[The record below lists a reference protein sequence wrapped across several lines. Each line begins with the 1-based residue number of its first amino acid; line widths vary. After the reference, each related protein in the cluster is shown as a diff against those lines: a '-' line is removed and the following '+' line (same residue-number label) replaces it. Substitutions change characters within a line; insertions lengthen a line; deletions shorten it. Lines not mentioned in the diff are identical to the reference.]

1 MNRITNSQQPILHP
15 KSTSRKQKFILR
27 MAIQICTLFLFFLF
41 TSTSDGQNKAS
52 PENKK
57 ENKTNPISTSLVNT
71 ILQSTDAGK
80 SWKDVRNLFPEN
92 VKVWGMVA
100 QGNDVYMRTSTGE
113 VYHNKALSTDPWIK
127 ENIKNNFP
135 EKSIMQMCISHS
147 AIYVC
152 FLQGGF
158 FRKKIGMPTWESIPL
173 PAKEKFIY
181 DIVENLDGSMI
192 VTSLNGMYRS
202 TNNGNSWQQVYH
214 KACGDLETKGNTI
227 ICDASDGLI
236 RSADA
241 GKHWNYVLGDEG
253 GTYNIRVMDNH
264 FVAIRVAG
272 EWHPYTSD
280 NPWLTFAYN
289 IPLRNSTDDGKTWQ
303 RLDVG
308 LLPIRSIQDVVQV
321 GKYLFCSHNKGIS
334 RSADGGKS
342 WELIYALKNNTGP
355 SVRIDLMIYAESIL
369 AIFGEGGC

>member
-1 MNRITNSQQPILHP
+1 MKRITNVQQAKLHS
-15 KSTSRKQKFILR
+15 KNTSGKQKFIPR
-27 MAIQICTLFLFFLF
+27 MAIQICTLCLFFLF
-41 TSTSDGQNKAS
+41 TSTSEGQNKAI

-57 ENKTNPISTSLVNT
+57 ENKSNAVATSLVNT

-80 SWKDVRNLFPEN
+80 SWNDIRNLFPEN
-92 VKVWGMVA
+92 VKMWGMVA
-100 QGNDVYMRTSTGE
+100 QGKDVYLRTSTGE
-113 VYHNKALSTDPWIK
+113 VYHNKALSTDPWTK
-127 ENIKNNFP
+127 ENIKNNLP
-135 EKSIMQMCISHS
+135 EKSIMQMCTSHS

-181 DIVENLDGSMI
+181 DIIENLDGSLV

-202 TNNGNSWQQVYH
+202 TNNGNSWQQVFS
-214 KACGDLETKGNTI
+214 KACGDLEAKGNTI
-227 ICDASDGLI
+227 ICNASDGLI

-241 GKHWNYVLGDEG
+241 GKHWEYVLGDEG
-253 GTYNIRVMDNH
+253 GIYNVRVINNQ

-272 EWHPYTSD
+272 EWHRYTSD

-289 IPLRNSTDDGKTWQ
+289 IPLRISTDDGKTWQ

-308 LLPIRSIQDVVQV
+308 LLPIQSIQDVVQV
-321 GKYLFCSHNKGIS
+321 GKYLFCSHSKGIS

-342 WELIYALKNNTGP
+342 WELMYAIKNNSVP